1 VSCAPRPLIVGLL
14 ALGALTSGCASPVA
28 RQLGVST
35 VSRSVQLKE
44 AAREL
49 PAARAVYWLG
59 RGTSVYWAFGRPIP
73 PTPWICQEPTVPGQ
87 GRVAFCVVTYLQ
99 RNPRGAF
106 RPGEYQLVTRLTRP
120 GAAAVLVYARV
131 PRVDPAVRAYAR
143 THVRRYTPS
152 AG

>member
-1 VSCAPRPLIVGLL
+1 VSRAPRSLIVGLL
-14 ALGALTSGCASPVA
+14 GLGTLTSGCASPVA

-35 VSRSVQLKE
+35 VSRSVQLAQ
-44 AAREL
+44 AARDL

-59 RGTSVYWAFGRPIP
+59 PGTSVYWAFGRPVP
-73 PTPWICQEPTVPGQ
+73 PTPWICQEPTVPGH

-99 RNPRGAF
+99 PNPRAAF
-106 RPGEYQLVTRLTRP
+106 RPGEYQLVTRLARP

-131 PRVDPAVRAYAR
+131 PTVDPAMRAYAR
-143 THVRRYTPS
+143 THVRRYASS